1 MCQSFFFDKVAGL
14 RPATLLKKRLWQSCF
29 LWICEIFKNTFF
41 YRTPPVAASENVQL
55 YWQTLEECFS
65 QSSPWI
71 NLIASKSVFYFS
83 YISGE
88 MKEIFQIVTSL
99 GYGNATLFEC
109 KAIQEIC
116 KIVSLRAAKLAAA
129 GLTTIIRV
137 GMKRPV

>member
-1 MCQSFFFDKVAGL
+1 
-14 RPATLLKKRLWQSCF
+14 
-29 LWICEIFKNTFF
+29 
-41 YRTPPVAASENVQL
+41 
-55 YWQTLEECFS
+55 
-65 QSSPWI
+65 
-71 NLIASKSVFYFS
+71 
-83 YISGE
+83 
-88 MKEIFQIVTSL
+88 MKEIFQTVTSL